1 MSFTRF
7 SEDVVKTRKKHCCD
21 LCGGIIPSAS
31 PAVAYRGADE
41 HIAAYTLYY
50 HPECK
55 AKADAEFS
63 ADDWENHCVGDM
75 ERPQPVIP
83 HAV

>member
-7 SEDVVKTRKKHCCD
+7 SEGVVKTRKKHRCD

-31 PAVAYRGADE
+31 PAVAYHGCDE
-41 HIAAYTLYY
+41 HVEAYTLYY
-50 HPECK
+50 HCECK

-63 ADDWENHCVGDM
+63 AEDWENHCTGDM
-75 ERPQPVIP
+75 ERPQPVTP
-83 HAV
+83 APV